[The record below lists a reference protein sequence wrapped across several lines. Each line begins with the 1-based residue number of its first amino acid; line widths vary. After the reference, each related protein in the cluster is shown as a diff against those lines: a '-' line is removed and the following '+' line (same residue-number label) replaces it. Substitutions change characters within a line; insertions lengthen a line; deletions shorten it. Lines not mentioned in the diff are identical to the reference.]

1 LIPVEVSDTKNGV
14 SGGISGIN
22 TLPDG
27 ARSASCWLG
36 SEEPYKLIVF
46 DEEFQIALMPF

>member
-1 LIPVEVSDTKNGV
+1 LIPLKVSDTKKGV

-36 SEEPYKLIVF
+36 SEERYKLIIF
-46 DEEFQIALMPF
+46 DEEFQIAFMPF